1 MMNGEGELTEERKEA
16 LKEMVRKLHEGADPG
31 EMKAQFKDL
40 IEQVGPDQIS
50 KLEEELIEEGM
61 EQKEMHRLCDVHIE
75 VFKEQLEKGEP
86 LAPLDHPIGIL
97 MREHEMFKEFMC
109 IIQDASEVLRTSGTE
124 PDAEAMGKVDHII
137 GHLKDAEVH
146 YVREENVLFPY
157 LEKHGVTGPPAIMWM
172 DHDQI
177 RERKKALFAL
187 VEDREKMAHRDFS
200 ESLGRECAEL
210 GELMTNHFYKE
221 NNILFP
227 TALTVIEGDEWTE
240 IRRQFDEFGY
250 CCFTPE
256 PVEGAET
263 APAEMGE
270 GEVVL
275 DTGTLSLAELEAIL
289 NRLPIDISF
298 VDAEDRVVYF
308 NDAPDRIFPR
318 AKAIIGRTVQGC
330 HPDKSMHM
338 VQKILD
344 EMRNGDREEA
354 EFWIDMGDKKILI
367 QYFAVRD
374 RNGKYLGVLEA
385 SQDIAGIQRI
395 TGQKRLL

>member
-1 MMNGEGELTEERKEA
+1 MDDERKEA
-16 LKEMVRKLHEGADPG
+16 LKEMVRKLHEGADP
-31 EMKAQFKDL
+31 EAMKAQFKDI
-40 IEQVGPDQIS
+40 IEEVGPDQIS

-61 EQKEMHRLCDVHIE
+61 ERKEMHRLCDVHIQ
-75 VFKEQLEKGEP
+75 VFKDQLEKGEP
-86 LAPLDHPIGIL
+86 LAPPDHPIGIL

-109 IIQDASEVLRTSGTE
+109 TLQDAAEVLRNCGTE
-124 PDAEAMGKVDHII
+124 PEAEALAKVVDIV
-137 GHLKDAEVH
+137 GNLKDAEVH

-177 RERKKALFAL
+177 REGKKALFAL
-187 VEDREKMAHRDFS
+187 VDDRENMAHRDFA
-200 ESLGRECAEL
+200 ESLERACAEL
-210 GELMTNHFYKE
+210 NELMVNHFYKE

-227 TALTVIEGDEWTE
+227 TALKVIEDGEWTD

-250 CCFTPE
+250 CGFTPE
-256 PVEGAET
+256 TADEAEA

-275 DTGTLSLAELEAIL
+275 DTGTLSLVELEAVL

-298 VDAEDRVVYF
+298 VDAEDRVRYF

-330 HPDKSMHM
+330 HPQKSMHT
-338 VQKILD
+338 VQKIMD
-344 EMRNGDREEA
+344 EMREGVRDDA
-354 EFWIDMGDKKILI
+354 EFWIDMGDRKILI

-374 RNGKYLGVLEA
+374 GNGKYLGVLEA
-385 SQDIAGIQRI
+385 SQDIARLQKLE
-395 TGQKRLL
+395 GQKRLL